1 MGQKRYCCDLCQ
13 RMSTYVFLYEF
24 YTIQSYIQGLIHFE
38 FIFVYGAKECSNFIF
53 FLHVAVQFPSTIC

>member
-1 MGQKRYCCDLCQ
+1 
-13 RMSTYVFLYEF
+13 MSTYVFLYEF

-53 FLHVAVQFPSTIC
+53 FYM